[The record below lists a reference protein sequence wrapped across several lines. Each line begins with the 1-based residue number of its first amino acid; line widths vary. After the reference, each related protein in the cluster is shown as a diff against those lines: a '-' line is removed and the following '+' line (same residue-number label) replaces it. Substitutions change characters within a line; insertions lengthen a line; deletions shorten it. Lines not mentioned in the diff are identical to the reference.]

1 MYTTLFWIIIVLLL
15 AEFFLNC
22 YLDKKNREAASW
34 PIPDELK
41 NVYDNEKYEKQQKY
55 FIENNKFASILST
68 FSLTV
73 MLLMF
78 FLFGFGFVD
87 QIARSITNFDS
98 ASNWSYILT
107 GLVFF
112 AILYYADSLITLPFS
127 IYDTF
132 SIEQRYGFNKTTPLL
147 YFKDTVISWIMYAV
161 IGGILL
167 GLLMFIYQK
176 TGSFF
181 WILGWALLTLFSL
194 GAMMFYSSL
203 IVPLFNKQT
212 QLEDGELRDAIQDF
226 CLKVGF
232 QLDNLYVMDSSK
244 RSTKANAYFSGLG
257 KKKRIVLFD
266 TLITTLTTEEIVAVL
281 SHEIGHYKRK
291 HTRKMLFFQIAYFG
305 ILFFIMSLFL
315 KNDMTIAQTLYG
327 LDAQH
332 LYEMKGITEGTFWL
346 SIIVFGMIFSPISTF
361 VSVLMHTVSRK
372 NEYEADQFAKDNG
385 LAEPLISA
393 LKKLSSSSLSNL
405 TPHPYYIFFHFSH
418 PTLLQRIKALRK

>member
-1 MYTTLFWIIIVLLL
+1 
-15 AEFFLNC
+15 
-22 YLDKKNREAASW
+22 
-34 PIPDELK
+34 
-41 NVYDNEKYEKQQKY
+41 
-55 FIENNKFASILST
+55 
-68 FSLTV
+68 
-73 MLLMF
+73 
-78 FLFGFGFVD
+78 
-87 QIARSITNFDS
+87 
-98 ASNWSYILT
+98 
-107 GLVFF
+107 
-112 AILYYADSLITLPFS
+112 
-127 IYDTF
+127 
-132 SIEQRYGFNKTTPLL
+132 
-147 YFKDTVISWIMYAV
+147 
-161 IGGILL
+161 
-167 GLLMFIYQK
+167 
-176 TGSFF
+176 
-181 WILGWALLTLFSL
+181 
-194 GAMMFYSSL
+194 MMFYSSL